1 VYAFVEE
8 EECSK
13 KEKARG
19 KNREVTRVS
28 SSVSMRVFVVHPLR
42 HQRGQR
48 IQKTEDSKDKVRN
61 DIDDPRH
68 SMEKFPHRDF

>member
-42 HQRGQR
+42 VQKIEDR
-48 IQKTEDSKDKVRN
+48 ID
-61 DIDDPRH
+61 H
-68 SMEKFPHRDF
+68 SWTDLEVF